1 MVNTINMQD
10 LRHLNLFSQITRI
23 NTRFCFEYNRGIIF
37 CVPRELVNRAIGEN
51 GKNIKRIG
59 EVLGKKAK
67 VIPSPR
73 GIYDVKQFIENIVYP
88 VTFKSL
94 EIKDDEM
101 ILTAGNQSKAALI
114 GRDKKRLLE
123 LQKIIKDYFGK
134 ELRII

>member
-1 MVNTINMQD
+1 M
-10 LRHLNLFSQITRI
+10 
-23 NTRFCFEYNRGIIF
+23 
-37 CVPRELVNRAIGEN
+37 PRELVNRAIGEN

>member
-10 LRHLNLFSQITRI
+10 LRHLNLFSQITKI

-37 CVPRELVNRAIGEN
+37 CVPRELVNRATGEN
-51 GKNIKRIG
+51 GTNIKRVSEIIG
-59 EVLGKKAK
+59 KRAK

-73 GIYDVKQFIENIVYP
+73 GIYDVKSFIENIVYP
-88 VTFKSL
+88 VTFKGL
-94 EIKDDEM
+94 EIKGNEM
-101 ILTAGNQSKAALI
+101 ILTAGIQSKAALI

-134 ELRII
+134 ELKII